1 VRVISIGR
9 NQGLLDRL
17 ASALREAGHEA
28 VGTNKLD
35 SPLLD
40 APYDVVAFG
49 RAVTAEERTRL
60 ESGLWARNPGIVSF
74 VGMAPEVGV
83 LKGQV
88 ESAAAGADFS
98 ITGDIVRFRLD
109 EETELRWR
117 VRRVNLLF
125 RASERV
131 VHVATYP
138 PGAHSMRIDRRHKI
152 RLGNNFL
159 QVEAGGRV
167 IFTAPV

>member
-1 VRVISIGR
+1 MRVISIGR

-17 ASALREAGHEA
+17 TKALREAGHDA
-28 VGTNKLD
+28 VGTNQLD

-49 RAVTAEERTRL
+49 RALTAEDRARL
-60 ESGLWARNPGIVSF
+60 EQALRARNPGIVSF
-74 VGMAPEVGV
+74 VGMSPEVGV

-88 ESAAAGADFS
+88 ESVSAGADFAIS
-98 ITGDIVRFRLD
+98 GSTVRFRLD
-109 EETELRWR
+109 SETELRWKI
-117 VRRVNLLF
+117 RRVNLLY

-131 VHVATYP
+131 FHVATYP
-138 PGAHSMRIDRRHKI
+138 AGAHVLHVDGRHKL
-152 RLGNNFL
+152 RLGSNFL
-159 QVEAGGRV
+159 QVEAGGRM